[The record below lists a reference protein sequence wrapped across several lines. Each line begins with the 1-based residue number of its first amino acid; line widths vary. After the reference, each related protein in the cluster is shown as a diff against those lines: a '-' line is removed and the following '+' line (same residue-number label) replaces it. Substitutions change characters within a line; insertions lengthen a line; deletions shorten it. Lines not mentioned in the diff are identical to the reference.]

1 MKILFEQNNEQFE
14 DKYLNKVRKK
24 LDEIK
29 REASF
34 LRDRIFRIVLLW
46 YA

>member
-29 REASF
+29 REVSF
-34 LRDRIFRIVLLW
+34 LRDRIFRIVLLQ